1 LMAKE
6 EVMTKQRCPFQVAA
20 LVVVCT
26 VLLAGCASAPPRIT
40 IAQAE
45 AIIASPDRSEAD
57 RTNDIRR
64 KAAPLLAF
72 IDVHPKMR
80 ALDISAGGG
89 YTSELLA
96 RSVGAQG
103 RVWSQIPPTAK
114 DAPVGQRLAARMAT
128 PPMKNAAMVVRPF
141 DDPVPPEIP
150 AGSLDRVTLLFNYH
164 DFGHMNVDR
173 ARVNRAV
180 FAALKRGGTFV
191 VGDHAG
197 RPGTG
202 ISESNTLHRIEE
214 AFMRAEIEAAGFRL
228 IEEARFLR
236 NPADPRTEPTA
247 RPAYPNDDF
256 VLKFQKP

>member
-1 LMAKE
+1 MQTSA
-6 EVMTKQRCPFQVAA
+6 THSAA
-20 LVVVCT
+20 GLCAVFS
-26 VLLAGCASAPPRIT
+26 LLAGCAGTPPRVT

-45 AIIASPDRSEAD
+45 TIIASPDRSEAD

-64 KAAPLLAF
+64 QAVQLLAF
-72 IDVHPKMR
+72 IDARPGMR

-96 RSVGAQG
+96 RSVGPTG
-103 RVWSQIPPTAK
+103 RVWAQIPPAAK
-114 DAPVGQRLAARMAT
+114 DGPGGQRLAARMTT
-128 PPMKNAAMVVRPF
+128 PPMRNAVMVIRPF
-141 DDPVPPEIP
+141 DDPIPPEI
-150 AGSLDRVTLLFNYH
+150 ALASLDRVTLMFNYH
-164 DFGHMNVDR
+164 DFGHMSVDR

-191 VGDHAG
+191 VADHAG
-197 RPGTG
+197 RAGAG

-214 AFMRAEIEAAGFRL
+214 AFLRAEVAIAGFRL
-228 IEEARFLR
+228 IEEAQFLR
-236 NPADPRTEPTA
+236 NPGDPRTEPTA